1 MKNTNLIIIFFL
13 FLFSNFFYSIS
24 NSKINTVIVVKVG
37 KELITSTDIQNEI
50 LTNLI
55 INNKNISQENI
66 NKNKNFAIKNLINKS
81 IKQSEINKFQV
92 KNYNKKDLQNYIE
105 NVAKNLDTN
114 KNGLKDIFKQSNI
127 NYKSF
132 VEKHEI
138 ELLWNTL
145 IFEIYKNQ
153 TNVNIVE
160 VDNDIERIKENK
172 NKDELKEIKKNI
184 LAQKKEEKL
193 NLFSRSHFS
202 NLENT
207 IAINFQ

>member
-66 NKNKNFAIKNLINKS
+66 DKNKNFAIKNLINKS
-81 IKQSEINKFQV
+81 IKQGEIDRFKI
-92 KNYNKKDLQNYIE
+92 KNYSKKDLQNYIE
-105 NVAKNLDTN
+105 SIAKKLDTDVS
-114 KNGLKDIFKQSNI
+114 GLKKIFKQYNI
-127 NYKSF
+127 NYESF
-132 VEKHEI
+132 IKKYEI

-145 IFEIYKNQ
+145 IFQFYSNQ
-153 TNVNIVE
+153 TNINIVE
-160 VDNDIERIKENK
+160 VENEIKKIQGNKNEEELKKIKENIL
-172 NKDELKEIKKNI
+172 NNKKN
-184 LAQKKEEKL
+184 QKL
-193 NLFSRSHFS
+193 DLFSRSHFS
-202 NLENT
+202 NLEDT
-207 IAINFQ
+207 VVINFL

>member
-81 IKQSEINKFQV
+81 IKQGEIDRFQIT
-92 KNYNKKDLQNYIE
+92 NYSKKDLQNYIE
-105 NVAKNLDTN
+105 SIAKKLDTDVS
-114 KNGLKDIFKQSNI
+114 GLKKIFKQHNI
-127 NYKSF
+127 NYESF
-132 VEKHEI
+132 IKKYEI

-145 IFEIYKNQ
+145 IFQFYSKQ
-153 TNVNIVE
+153 TNINIVE
-160 VDNDIERIKENK
+160 VENEIKKIQGNENEEELKKIKENIL
-172 NKDELKEIKKNI
+172 NNKKN
-184 LAQKKEEKL
+184 QKL
-193 NLFSRSHFS
+193 DLFSRSHFS
-202 NLENT
+202 NLEDT
-207 IAINFQ
+207 VVINFL